1 MNLSSDMTAL
11 IDQLEPISRPAG
23 MGRVLMVM
31 GTSRG
36 AGASTVA
43 RELSRLSAV
52 RSTRGV
58 WLFDLDFK
66 ANAQAEACRVRAD
79 VFDLSLGRETPWVLD
94 GNARLVGRPSSID
107 KLVVSKVE
115 RRDGT
120 RLQAALRG
128 APDYW
133 SAVRQSIDLAVVDAP
148 GQSRAPMNLVADM
161 DGVILVVD
169 ARADNF
175 DGLHA
180 RREAIEAA
188 GGVVAGVIVNRAG
201 AYRSAA

>member
-1 MNLSSDMTAL
+1 MNLSSDMSTL
-11 IDQLEPISRPAG
+11 IDQLEPISRPSG

-36 AGASTVA
+36 AGASTVS
-43 RELSRLSAV
+43 RELARLSAV

-66 ANAQAEACRVRAD
+66 VNAQADACRVRPEA
-79 VFDLSLGRETPWVLD
+79 FDLSLGRETPWVLD
-94 GNARLVGRPSSID
+94 ENSRLTGRASSID
-107 KLVVSKVE
+107 KLFVSRVE
-115 RRDGT
+115 RRPET
-120 RLQAALRG
+120 RMQAALRS

-133 SAVRQSIDLAVVDAP
+133 SAVRQSIDLAVIDAP
-148 GQSRAPMNLVADM
+148 GQSRAPMNMVTDM

-180 RREAIEAA
+180 RRDAIETM
-188 GGVVAGVIVNRAG
+188 GGVVAGVVVNRAG

>member
-1 MNLSSDMTAL
+1 MNLSSDLSVL

-31 GTSRG
+31 GCSRG

-43 RELSRLSAV
+43 RELARLSAV

-58 WLFDLDFK
+58 WLYDLDFK
-66 ANAQAEACRVRAD
+66 NNEQAQACRAGAET
-79 VFDLSLGRETPWVLD
+79 FDLSLGRETPWVLD
-94 GNARLVGRPSSID
+94 ANSRLVGRASSVRN
-107 KLVVSKVE
+107 LVVSKVE
-115 RRDGT
+115 RRPET

-128 APDYW
+128 APEYW
-133 SAVRQSIDLAVVDAP
+133 DAVRQSIDLAVIDAP

-161 DGVILVVD
+161 DGVILVID
-169 ARADNF
+169 ARDDNYQ
-175 DGLHA
+175 GLHA
-180 RREAIEAA
+180 RRDAIEQA

>member
-1 MNLSSDMTAL
+1 MNLSSDMSTL
-11 IDQLEPISRPAG
+11 IDQLEPISRPSG

-43 RELSRLSAV
+43 RELARLSAV

-66 ANAQAEACRVRAD
+66 ANAQADACRVRPEA
-79 VFDLSLGRETPWVLD
+79 FDLSLGRETPWVLD
-94 GNARLVGRPSSID
+94 ENSRLTGRASSID
-107 KLVVSKVE
+107 KLFVSRVE
-115 RRDGT
+115 RRPQT
-120 RLQAALRG
+120 RMQAALRG

-133 SAVRQSIDLAVVDAP
+133 SAVRQSIDLAVIDAP
-148 GQSRAPMNLVADM
+148 GQSRAPMNIVTDM

-180 RREAIEAA
+180 RRDAIETM
-188 GGVVAGVIVNRAG
+188 GGVVAGVVVNRAG